1 MPPINP
7 LDNLPLVASFQQ
19 LADAYSLSASE
30 VSVICRK
37 QKLAVSKL
45 VGSSSSGLV
54 NSEKFSEAVNELDD
68 QTTKT
73 REERST
79 SAKKWWASEA
89 GMKRRAEMRK
99 KKQ

>member
-1 MPPINP
+1 MPINP
-7 LDNLPLVASFQQ
+7 IENLPQTASFQQ

-37 QKLAVSKL
+37 QKLPVSKL

-54 NSEKFSEAVNELDD
+54 NSEAFSLAVNALDD
-68 QTTKT
+68 QTTKS
-73 REERST
+73 RAKRSDK
-79 SAKKWWASEA
+79 AKLWWASEA
-89 GMKRRAEMRK
+89 GLKRRAEMRK

>member
-1 MPPINP
+1 MPINP
-7 LDNLPLVASFQQ
+7 TENLPQTASFQQ

-37 QKLAVSKL
+37 QKLPVSKL
-45 VGSSSSGLV
+45 VGSSVSGLV
-54 NSEKFSEAVNELDD
+54 NSEVFAEAVNDLDKA
-68 QTTKT
+68 TTKT

-79 SAKKWWASEA
+79 SAKLWWASEA
-89 GMKRRAEMRK
+89 GLKRRAEMRK